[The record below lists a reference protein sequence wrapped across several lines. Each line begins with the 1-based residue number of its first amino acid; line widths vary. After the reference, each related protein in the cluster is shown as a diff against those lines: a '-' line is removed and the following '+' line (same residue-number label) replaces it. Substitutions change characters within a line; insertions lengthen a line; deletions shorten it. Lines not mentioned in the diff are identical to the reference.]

1 MEKGWDERECEMRL
15 ARLIGHPKTKSFFS
29 PTACAEEHHRTH
41 TNDPDCTSQTCTFI
55 HDERIQIRIMTQTS
69 TSRSPPVK
77 WAQRKDQLILTIDL
91 QGVKDPS
98 LEVEAGR
105 ITFKGEATVRS
116 NFDRSFSSPTTTR
129 PLTTPHAPRP
139 TPHPQSHGTGP
150 DTHTYALD
158 LNLYDEINVDDVK
171 KHQTDRTLRLL
182 IGKKEPGP
190 FWPRL
195 IKEKEKLGYIK
206 TDFDRWV
213 DEDEED
219 EAPGLADGFDMSSFQ
234 QMMGGMGGMGGGG
247 MGGFDMSQLGDLAGA
262 VGDDS
267 DDDEEDIPDL
277 TKE

>member
-1 MEKGWDERECEMRL
+1 M
-15 ARLIGHPKTKSFFS
+15 
-29 PTACAEEHHRTH
+29 
-41 TNDPDCTSQTCTFI
+41 
-55 HDERIQIRIMTQTS
+55 
-69 TSRSPPVK
+69 
-77 WAQRKDQLILTIDL
+77 
-91 QGVKDPS
+91 
-98 LEVEAGR
+98 
-105 ITFKGEATVRS
+105 
-116 NFDRSFSSPTTTR
+116 
-129 PLTTPHAPRP
+129 
-139 TPHPQSHGTGP
+139 
-150 DTHTYALD
+150 
-158 LNLYDEINVDDVK
+158 DDVK

-234 QMMGGMGGMGGGG
+234 QMMGGMGGMGGMDGGG